1 MTKDYMEANYTEFK
15 AITAYHMTKLGLT
28 QAKLAPK
35 IRMTPP
41 TISAKLR
48 NPRTFRYDE
57 LLRLCTVLQFDDAER
72 STVMGVKS

>member
-1 MTKDYMEANYTEFK
+1 MTKDCMEENYTELR
-15 AITAYHMTKLGLT
+15 AMAAYHMSKLGWT

-35 IRMTPP
+35 CHMTQ
-41 TISAKLR
+41 TTMSKKLL
-48 NPRTFRYDE
+48 NPRLFRYDE

>member
-1 MTKDYMEANYTEFK
+1 MMKDLQEENYTELR
-15 AITAYHMTKLGLT
+15 AIAAYHMSKLGWS

-35 IRMTPP
+35 CRMTQ
-41 TISAKLR
+41 TTMSKKLQ
-48 NPRTFRYDE
+48 NPRLFRYDE